1 MQKKKVFLF
10 EVMGKL
16 IGMAVTMDKIGSN
29 GNLTEI
35 IPGGFNR
42 MQDCLLR
49 MCVAKIHCG
58 A

>member
-1 MQKKKVFLF
+1 
-10 EVMGKL
+10 MGKL